1 MVEQRIV
8 IPLVVGS
15 SPILHPSF
23 GNVAPMVEQ
32 WTENS
37 CVTGSSPVIATKHAP
52 VDKLA
57 KSLSSKGSICSQF
70 EPEQGYQV
78 FNKLDSK

>member
-8 IPLVVGS
+8 IPLVAS
-15 SPILHPSF
+15 SSLVLHPRY

-52 VDKLA
+52 IDKLA
-57 KSLSSKGSICSQF
+57 KSLSSKGSILK
-70 EPEQGYQV
+70 EI
-78 FNKLDSK
+78 